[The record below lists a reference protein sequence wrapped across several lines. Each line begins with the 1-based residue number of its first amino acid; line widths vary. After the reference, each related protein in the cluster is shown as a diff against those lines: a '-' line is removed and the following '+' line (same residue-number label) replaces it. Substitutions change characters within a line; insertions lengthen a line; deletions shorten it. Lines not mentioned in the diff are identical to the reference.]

1 MTLLFQKWRLSNLQ
15 EGIIVAQYLCSYKF
29 PAILKWLSGES
40 EFIDLKLQFS
50 SYIIHRCDERGDVCS
65 RYILCFPYLNIDWGW
80 PGVGEDQGH
89 SAGVHTMLFI
99 VDIKTHLLRDHLI
112 AGKFRIFK
120 VESGLSSRDLS
131 REVKLWTSF
140 DVN

>member
-1 MTLLFQKWRLSNLQ
+1 MTFLFQTWRLSNLQ
-15 EGIIVAQYLCSYKF
+15 ERMIVAQYLCSYKF

-89 SAGVHTMLFI
+89 TEIGRASCRERVG
-99 VDIKTHLLRDHLI
+99 
-112 AGKFRIFK
+112 
-120 VESGLSSRDLS
+120 SGGGSGGWDGT
-131 REVKLWTSF
+131 KQCG
-140 DVN
+140 

>member
-65 RYILCFPYLNIDWGW
+65 RYILCFRSADHTAEL
-80 PGVGEDQGH
+80 QSRGH
-89 SAGVHTMLFI
+89 LVCRL
-99 VDIKTHLLRDHLI
+99 LLR
-112 AGKFRIFK
+112 KRK
-120 VESGLSSRDLS
+120 TSKGLSVVL
-131 REVKLWTSF
+131 
-140 DVN
+140 